1 MVRAFVAVRFSAL
14 VAGAPVARVTT
25 RRASR
30 VAAREVF
37 DSCLDEAR
45 APRELRRAWVMGCER
60 IVAVVAITE
69 GKRGAGWM
77 WISPGPCRSRA
88 CHVWR
93 NPRPKSVEAR

>member
-1 MVRAFVAVRFSAL
+1 MR
-14 VAGAPVARVTT
+14 T

-37 DSCLDEAR
+37 DSCPDEAR

-69 GKRGAGWM
+69 GKRGAGWT

-88 CHVWR
+88 CHVCR